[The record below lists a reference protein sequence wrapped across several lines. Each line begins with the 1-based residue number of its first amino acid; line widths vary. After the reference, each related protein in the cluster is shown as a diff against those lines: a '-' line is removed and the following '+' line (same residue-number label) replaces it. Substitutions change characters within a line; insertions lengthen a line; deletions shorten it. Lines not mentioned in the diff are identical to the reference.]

1 MLVLILILLGVIV
14 IGVGIII
21 WGIVQIREDIEYL
34 ALSVVINKRVDEY
47 LRGNV
52 EKIKRPLIFNRG
64 SCF

>member
-52 EKIKRPLIFNRG
+52 EKIKRPPDF
-64 SCF
+64 